1 MFSARS
7 NYLLCLAWLATFVVV
22 TSAAPAIDQF
32 AAVPSM
38 VANGEQGVLL
48 LHDGGALV
56 GKISLATDMY
66 VVVRAG
72 SELQIAP
79 SRVSFVGRTM
89 RDAYEFRCTHLP
101 SDTIEAHLALAD
113 WCLRQNLLMEAE
125 GELTIA
131 RNLQADH
138 PRLLLLERRLVATKD
153 RNAAL
158 KTPASVTP
166 SSPPKIV
173 SDAPTNSKSPA
184 TSAIMPDLPDGVV
197 ENFTRKVQPV
207 LVNNCTAAK
216 CHEPGGQQAFQLNRA
231 ILRGEANRR
240 TTMQNLAATMTL
252 VDRENPEKSRL
263 LTLPRQT
270 HAGMNGPIMG
280 PRQDQ
285 AFQHLADWVALI
297 APPKPATEDQVI
309 NQEEVAAT
317 IDADGRLHLAKTAIT
332 PPAERMAPPA
342 KPLAKSLTARGSTRS
357 IVPNAEHTNVDAS
370 VQPASATEDGDAQTL
385 RPPHRLRFGATVA
398 PWQPRDPYDP
408 EIFNR
413 RQRAPI
419 APTK

>member
-1 MFSARS
+1 MISPRS
-7 NYLLCLAWLATFVVV
+7 RLVLCVLCLATFTVV
-22 TSAAPAIDQF
+22 TDSAFAVDQFSAAPSTI
-32 AAVPSM
+32 
-38 VANGEQGVLL
+38 ANGEQGVML

-56 GKISLATDMY
+56 GKISLTTSMY

-89 RDAYEFRCTHLP
+89 RDVYEFRRTHLP

-131 RNLQADH
+131 HNLQADH

-153 RNAAL
+153 RNAAT
-158 KTPASVTP
+158 KTPASVAP
-166 SSPPKIV
+166 SSPPKTV
-173 SDAPTNSKSPA
+173 SDATTNSKSPV
-184 TSAIMPDLPDGVV
+184 TPAIMPDLPDGVV

-216 CHEPGGQQAFQLNRA
+216 CHEPGGPQAFQLNRA

-240 TTMQNLAATMTL
+240 TTMQNLAAALAL
-252 VDRENPEKSRL
+252 VDRENPENSRL

-270 HAGMNGPIMG
+270 HAGMNGPVMG

-285 AFQHLADWVALI
+285 AFQHLADWVALVV
-297 APPKPATEDQVI
+297 PPKPAAEEQVNDQ
-309 NQEEVAAT
+309 QEVAAT
-317 IDADGRLHLAKTAIT
+317 GDADGRPHRAKSAIT
-332 PPAERMAPPA
+332 SPAERMTPVA
-342 KPLAKSLTARGSTRS
+342 KPLAKSPIARSSTRS
-357 IVPNAEHTNVDAS
+357 VGPNAKHTNVDAS
-370 VQPASATEDGDAQTL
+370 VQPASATEDRDAQTL
-385 RPPHRLRFGATVA
+385 RPPHRLRFGATA
-398 PWQPRDPYDP
+398 ERWQPRDPYDP

-413 RQRAPI
+413 RQQAVSQP
-419 APTK
+419 AK